1 MAHRFIAE
9 AFNQLFEFPHFPA
22 SLFDSQGAAPR
33 ISSVSERF
41 ELIPRKAQSLQYRCL
56 SPNHSVRFPEL
67 TPYLPPERKPWI
79 SEDLRIAIF
88 DAAAFALAF
97 SGTAH
102 WGCAGEGSPNPSSHT
117 LERAAPGEKLPKH
130 EVARG

>member
-33 ISSVSERF
+33 VSSVSERF

-56 SPNHSVRFPEL
+56 SPNHSVRFAEL

-79 SEDLRIAIF
+79 SEDLRLAI
-88 DAAAFALAF
+88 

-130 EVARG
+130 AVARG